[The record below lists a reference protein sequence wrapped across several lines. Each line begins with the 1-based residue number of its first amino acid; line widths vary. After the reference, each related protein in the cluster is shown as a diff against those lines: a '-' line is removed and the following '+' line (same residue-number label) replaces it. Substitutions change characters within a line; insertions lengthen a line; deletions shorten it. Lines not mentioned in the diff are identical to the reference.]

1 VDQRLAGTLAATAIA
16 AWHGAR
22 VFRAHQ
28 VAETRQLVDM
38 VASIRGDRPPSAPAR
53 GL

>member
-1 VDQRLAGTLAATAIA
+1 VGTLAATAIA

-22 VFRAHQ
+22 MFRTHQ
-28 VAETRQLVDM
+28 VAATRQLVDM
-38 VASIRGDRPPSAPAR
+38 VASIRGDRPPSAALR